1 MTELNEKYKILLI
14 IILLA
19 IASSLTYYFHA
30 VLKTGIIFT
39 HFFYIPIILAALWWK
54 RKGLVVAIFL
64 VALLFLGDL
73 LIKNMAPSYDNIIR
87 SIMFIVISIVVVI
100 LSERIA
106 KNEKS
111 LRDNEEEYR
120 MLYEGSSDA
129 VMMLDEKGF
138 FDCNDAALQIFGF
151 SKKEDFIK
159 VHTNDVSPPYQPD
172 GADSQT
178 SSNNK
183 IAEAFRKGSNR
194 FEWVH
199 LRKNGDEFQADVQLT
214 ALQFGN
220 KRVLQAT
227 VRDITQSKEVIDVL
241 RLSNEFSKTIFNSM
255 KDPFSIIDVNNFKI
269 IEAND
274 VFIKE
279 YGLKKEDVIGRT
291 CFEITHHA
299 KSPCDS
305 REGRCPLIE
314 TRSTGMVS
322 SAEHIHHGKNKEEIF
337 LEISTSPI
345 KDANGTVIQ
354 VIHISRDITQN
365 KHAEEKLR
373 ESEEKFRLTV
383 QSANDAIIL
392 TDSENKIISLN
403 KSAIIMFGYQEGEL
417 AGKSFTNLL
426 PERYKET
433 YSYGLEWMLSE
444 EGVRISEKSV
454 EMHGLRKN
462 GTEFA
467 LDISVASWKTISG
480 TYKASIIRDI
490 TDRKHLEEEIIR
502 INMEL
507 KMADK
512 IKTQFLSVVS
522 HELRTPITPMKAQL
536 QMNLAGYF
544 GVVTEKQ
551 KTSLEMI
558 LRNTQRLDRLI
569 GDVLDISKLEAG
581 VMKFDKDRANL
592 GVVVKNAIET
602 MRQKAQDKKIELN
615 LKEEK
620 IGDII
625 MDTDRITQVVINLV
639 NNAIKFTSPGGTIN
653 VDVSKSDTN
662 AIVKIKDTGIGIK
675 KEDQEKLFKPFVQ
688 VDSDDTRKFEGSGLG
703 LSICKG
709 IINSHGGKIWIE
721 SEPGKGSTFQFT
733 IPLKYEKNEK
743 KSEMNLFE
751 KV

>member
-1 MTELNEKYKILLI
+1 MTELKEKSKILLI

-19 IASSLTYYFHA
+19 IASFLTYYFHA

-39 HFFYIPIILAALWWK
+39 HFFYIPIILASLWWK
-54 RKGLVVAIFL
+54 RKGLAVAIFL

-73 LIKNMAPSYDNIIR
+73 LIKKVPPSYDNIIR
-87 SIMFIVISIVVVI
+87 SIMFMVISIVVVI

-106 KNEKS
+106 KNEKL
-111 LRDNEEEYR
+111 LRYNEEKYR
-120 MLYEGSSDA
+120 TLFKGSSDA

-138 FDCNDAALQIFGF
+138 YDCNNATLQIFGF
-151 SKKEDFIK
+151 SKIEDFIK
-159 VHTNDVSPPYQPD
+159 THPKDVSPQNQPD
-172 GADSQT
+172 GLDSET
-178 SSNNK
+178 SANNK
-183 IAEAFRKGSNR
+183 IMETFSKGSNH
-194 FEWVH
+194 FDWVH
-199 LRKNGDEFQADVQLT
+199 RRKNGEDFDADVLLT
-214 ALQFGN
+214 AFRLGN
-220 KRVLQAT
+220 KQVIQAT
-227 VRDITQSKEVIDVL
+227 VRDITQSKEIIDTL
-241 RLSNEFSKTIFNSM
+241 MLSNEFSKTIFNSM
-255 KDPFSIIDVNNFKI
+255 KDAFSIIDVHNFKI

-291 CFEITHHA
+291 CFEITHNA
-299 KSPCDS
+299 KIPCDS
-305 REGRCPLIE
+305 PEGKCSLRE

-322 SAEHIHHGKNKEEIF
+322 SAEHIHYGKNGEKIY

-392 TDSENKIISLN
+392 TDSENNIISLN
-403 KSAIIMFGYQEGEL
+403 KSATIMFGYNEKEL
-417 AGKSFTNLL
+417 VGKSFLNLL

-433 YSYGLEWMLSE
+433 YRYGLDWMLS
-444 EGVRISEKSV
+444 GVSISGKSI
-454 EMHGLRKN
+454 ELNGLRKN
-462 GTEFA
+462 ATEFA
-467 LDISVASWKTISG
+467 LDISVASWKTTSG
-480 TYKASIIRDI
+480 TYKASIIREI
-490 TDRKHLEEEIIR
+490 TERKLLEEEIIR

-507 KMADK
+507 KIADK

-581 VMKFDKDRANL
+581 VMKFDKDRAN
-592 GVVVKNAIET
+592 VNEVVKNAIET
-602 MRQKAQDKKIELN
+602 MRQKAEDKNIELN

-620 IGDII
+620 IEDII
-625 MDTDRITQVVINLV
+625 IDTDRITQVVINLV
-639 NNAIKFTSPGGTIN
+639 NNAIKFTNPGGIIN
-653 VDVSKSDTN
+653 VDISKSDKN

-675 KEDQEKLFKPFVQ
+675 KEEQEKLFRPFVQ
-688 VDSDDTRKFEGSGLG
+688 VDSTYTRKFEGSGLG

-743 KSEMNLFE
+743 RSVVNLFE

>member
-1 MTELNEKYKILLI
+1 MTELKEKYKILLI

-19 IASSLTYYFHA
+19 IASFLTYYFHA

-39 HFFYIPIILAALWWK
+39 HFFYIPIILASLWWK
-54 RKGLVVAIFL
+54 RKGLAVAIFL
-64 VALLFLGDL
+64 VALLFSGDL
-73 LIKNMAPSYDNIIR
+73 LIKKVPPSYDNIIR
-87 SIMFIVISIVVVI
+87 SIMFMVISIVVVI
-100 LSERIA
+100 LSEKIA
-106 KNEKS
+106 KSEKL
-111 LRDNEEEYR
+111 LRYNEEKYR
-120 MLYEGSSDA
+120 TLFKGSSDA

-138 FDCNDAALQIFGF
+138 YDCNNATLQIFGF
-151 SKKEDFIK
+151 SKIEDFIK
-159 VHTNDVSPPYQPD
+159 THPKDVSPQNQPD
-172 GADSQT
+172 GLDSET
-178 SSNNK
+178 SANNK
-183 IAEAFRKGSNR
+183 IIETFSKGSNH
-194 FEWVH
+194 FDWVH
-199 LRKNGDEFQADVQLT
+199 RRKNGEDFYADVLLT
-214 ALQFGN
+214 AFRLGN
-220 KRVLQAT
+220 KQVIQAT
-227 VRDITQSKEVIDVL
+227 VRDITQSKEIIDTL
-241 RLSNEFSKTIFNSM
+241 MLSNEFSKTIFNSM
-255 KDPFSIIDVNNFKI
+255 KDAFSIIDVHNFKI

-291 CFEITHHA
+291 CFEITHNA
-299 KSPCDS
+299 KIPCDS
-305 REGRCPLIE
+305 LEGKCSLRE

-322 SAEHIHHGKNKEEIF
+322 SAEHIHYGKNGEKIY

-392 TDSENKIISLN
+392 TDSENNIISLN
-403 KSAIIMFGYQEGEL
+403 KSATIMFGYNEKEL
-417 AGKSFTNLL
+417 VGKSFLNLL

-433 YSYGLEWMLSE
+433 YRYGLEWMSS
-444 EGVRISEKSV
+444 GVSISGKSI
-454 EMHGLRKN
+454 ELYGLRKN
-462 GTEFA
+462 ATEFA
-467 LDISVASWKTISG
+467 LDISVASWKTTSG
-480 TYKASIIRDI
+480 TYKASIIREI
-490 TDRKHLEEEIIR
+490 TERKLLEEEIIR

-507 KMADK
+507 KIADK

-581 VMKFDKDRANL
+581 VMKFDKDRANFNE
-592 GVVVKNAIET
+592 VVKNAIET
-602 MRQKAQDKKIELN
+602 MRQKAEDKNIELN

-620 IGDII
+620 IEDII
-625 MDTDRITQVVINLV
+625 IDTDRITQVVINLV
-639 NNAIKFTSPGGTIN
+639 NNAIKFTNPGGIIN
-653 VDVSKSDTN
+653 VDVSKSDGN

-675 KEDQEKLFKPFVQ
+675 KEEQEKLFKPFVQ
-688 VDSDDTRKFEGSGLG
+688 VDSTYTRKFEGSGLG

-721 SEPGKGSTFQFT
+721 SESGKGSTFQFT

-743 KSEMNLFE
+743 RSVVNLFE